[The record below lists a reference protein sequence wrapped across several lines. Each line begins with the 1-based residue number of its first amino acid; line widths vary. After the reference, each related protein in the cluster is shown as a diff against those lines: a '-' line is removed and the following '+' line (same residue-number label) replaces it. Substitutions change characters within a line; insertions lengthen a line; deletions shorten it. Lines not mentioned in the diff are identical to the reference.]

1 MELPITENEFKKIL
15 KLLEKSNEKQLYAKL
30 WTFNFNRMSKTWTS

>member
-15 KLLEKSNEKQLYAKL
+15 ELLKKSGEKQLYNKL
-30 WTFNFNRMSKTWTS
+30 WSFNFTRKK